1 MTDGTTDTVGQFHVP
16 DMDCPSCAQTVGSAL
31 DDVSSVAEY
40 ELNPTTGQVS
50 ITFDGSPSPESAVD
64 AIERAGYTV
73 DHDREL
79 RSEPVWRSSR
89 AIKTGVSA
97 VLAALALI
105 GFVVPAFDATLVT
118 VAGQSFS
125 VSDVLFLGSVA
136 VGGEVIL
143 SSGYR
148 SLRTMSLDM
157 DLLMSTAILSALLIT
172 MLTSRELYIEAA
184 SLAVLF
190 NVAELLE
197 RYSVDRARNS
207 LAELLELSPETA
219 VVDRTD
225 QAAGP
230 DEPTEVP
237 VEEVEVGETVIVE
250 PGEKIPLDGVVV
262 AGESAVDQSPVT
274 GESVPVDKTDGDTVY
289 AGTVNTNGY
298 LEFETTATSEDST
311 ITRVIDLVESA
322 QERQTDH
329 EQFIER
335 FAGYYTPVVVI
346 AALLV
351 SAVPPLAFGQATVPW
366 LVRGIELLVIA
377 CPCAF
382 VISTPVTVVS
392 GLTSAANNGVL
403 VKGGDHLEAMGAVD
417 VVAFDKTGTLTEGEL
432 DVTDVVPFNGHT
444 ESDVLRCARG
454 VERRSEH
461 PIAAAIT
468 AHAATEP
475 AGTDHGEGIAAFETL
490 TGRGVRAD
498 IGGHTHYAGAPTLF
512 EELGFDLERIRAID
526 ADALPAELHG
536 ERADGV
542 AIEDIVAHL
551 QAEGKT
557 VVLVGTSEQPTADGE
572 TSDGE
577 LEGLIAVA
585 DTVRPG
591 AAETVRTLS
600 ERGLHTV
607 MLTGDNEGTAR
618 AVAETIGVDDYR
630 AGLLPEEKVDAVEAL
645 RTSDSVAMIGDGIND
660 APALAT
666 ADVGIAMGA
675 AGSDTAIE
683 TADVALLGDD
693 IDRLPYLA
701 ALADRGSSV
710 IKQNIYASLAV
721 KAVLA
726 VLIPVFFIPVY
737 LVILLGDVGMT
748 LLVTGN
754 AMRLSRLTP

>member
-1 MTDGTTDTVGQFHVP
+1 MTDGAMDDSASSSEMENEADGVGQFHVP

-31 DDVSSVAEY
+31 DDVPSVAEY
-40 ELNPTTGQVS
+40 ELRPTTGQVS
-50 ITFDGSPSPESAVD
+50 VTFDGSPSPESAVS

-73 DHDREL
+73 NDTSRDL

-89 AIKTGVSA
+89 AIKTGISA
-97 VLAALALI
+97 VLAAIALI
-105 GFVVPAFDATLVT
+105 GFVVPAFDTTLVA

-143 SSGYR
+143 SGGYR
-148 SLRTMSLDM
+148 SLRTVSLDM
-157 DLLMSTAILSALLIT
+157 DLLMSTAILGALLIT
-172 MLTSRELYIEAA
+172 VLTPRELYIEAA

-197 RYSVDRARNS
+197 RHSVDRARNS

-225 QAAGP
+225 RAAGP

-237 VEEVEVGETVIVE
+237 VEAVDVGETVIVE

-351 SAVPPLAFGQATVPW
+351 SAVPPLVFGHATVPW

-403 VKGGDHLEAMGAVD
+403 VKGGDHLEAMGDVD

-432 DVTDVVPFNGHT
+432 EVTDVVPFNGHT

-454 VERRSEH
+454 VERRTGWRGRHRGYRCTS
-461 PIAAAIT
+461 PI
-468 AHAATEP
+468 
-475 AGTDHGEGIAAFETL
+475 
-490 TGRGVRAD
+490 GRKNSRSRR
-498 IGGHTHYAGAPTLF
+498 YS
-512 EELGFDLERIRAID
+512 RAIY
-526 ADALPAELHG
+526 G
-536 ERADGV
+536 R
-542 AIEDIVAHL
+542 
-551 QAEGKT
+551 
-557 VVLVGTSEQPTADGE
+557 
-572 TSDGE
+572 
-577 LEGLIAVA
+577 
-585 DTVRPG
+585 
-591 AAETVRTLS
+591 RT
-600 ERGLHTV
+600 
-607 MLTGDNEGTAR
+607 D
-618 AVAETIGVDDYR
+618 
-630 AGLLPEEKVDAVEAL
+630 
-645 RTSDSVAMIGDGIND
+645 
-660 APALAT
+660 
-666 ADVGIAMGA
+666 
-675 AGSDTAIE
+675 
-683 TADVALLGDD
+683 
-693 IDRLPYLA
+693 
-701 ALADRGSSV
+701 
-710 IKQNIYASLAV
+710 Q
-721 KAVLA
+721 
-726 VLIPVFFIPVY
+726 
-737 LVILLGDVGMT
+737 
-748 LLVTGN
+748 
-754 AMRLSRLTP
+754 